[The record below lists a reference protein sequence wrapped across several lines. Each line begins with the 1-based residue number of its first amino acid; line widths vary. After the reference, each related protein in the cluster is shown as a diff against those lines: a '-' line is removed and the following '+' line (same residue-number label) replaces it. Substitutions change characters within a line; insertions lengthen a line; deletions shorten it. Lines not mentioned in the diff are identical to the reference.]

1 MTSHVNPARALACD
15 SYGCH
20 TRLSPL
26 VLLRDGRGDRRESVP
41 SRQTK
46 RQNAMSRIPESR
58 YHTGIYAVLE
68 KHLRKAKKPLT
79 CVDML
84 DHSDVRKFTEDT
96 NRISNYLGHMW
107 RKKLLKRHIAP
118 PSELSMARFAYT
130 WEPEQVEARPV
141 EGPAHLVLKGKSS
154 ETDLTVTRLGNQIII
169 EGETLKLTIQLK

>member
-1 MTSHVNPARALACD
+1 
-15 SYGCH
+15 
-20 TRLSPL
+20 
-26 VLLRDGRGDRRESVP
+26 
-41 SRQTK
+41 
-46 RQNAMSRIPESR
+46 MSRIPETR

-68 KHLRKAKKPLT
+68 KHLRKAKQPIT

-84 DHSDVRKFTEDT
+84 DHADVRAFTEDA

-130 WEPEQVEARPV
+130 WGPEQAEARAV
-141 EGPAHLVLKGKSS
+141 EGPTHLVLKGKSP
-154 ETDLTVTRLGNQIII
+154 ETDVTVTRLGNQITI